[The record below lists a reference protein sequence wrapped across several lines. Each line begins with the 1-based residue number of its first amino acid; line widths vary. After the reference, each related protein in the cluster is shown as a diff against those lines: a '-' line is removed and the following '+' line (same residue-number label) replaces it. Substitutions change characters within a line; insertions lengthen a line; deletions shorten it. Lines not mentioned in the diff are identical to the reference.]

1 MKRPYVKPAINKALD
16 GFDGTAGNVDRVD
29 LAHRGM
35 ETNGKDFSGSS
46 DGFVSLNER
55 LDPAISLTASVVSA
69 YIANNPLPAAELPDF
84 IGKIYASI
92 KLISLGSPDVPPDE
106 IKGVARAKKTV
117 TPEFIICLEDGKRFK
132 SLKRHIE
139 TQYGLTP
146 DQYRAKWNLPSN
158 YPMVAPNYSATR
170 SKLAKSMGLGRRI
183 K

>member
-1 MKRPYVKPAINKALD
+1 MKRPYVKPTITRILD
-16 GFDGTAGNVDRVD
+16 GADPADSVDRIE

-35 ETNGKDFSGSS
+35 ETDGKNFSGSS
-46 DGFVSLNER
+46 DGSIPHKEGV
-55 LDPAISLTASVVSA
+55 DPAVSLTADVVSA
-69 YIANNPLPAAELPDF
+69 YISNNALPPGELPDF
-84 IGKIYASI
+84 IAKIYASI
-92 KLISLGSPDVPPDE
+92 KLISLGSPDVRPDE
-106 IKGVARAKKTV
+106 IKGVARAKKSV

-146 DQYRAKWNLPSN
+146 DQYRAKWNLPSI
-158 YPMVAPNYSATR
+158 YPMVAPNYAATR

>member
-1 MKRPYVKPAINKALD
+1 MKRPYVKPAINRALD
-16 GFDGTAGNVDRVD
+16 GFDRVAGSADRIDV
-29 LAHRGM
+29 AHRNGI
-35 ETNGKDFSGSS
+35 EANGKNDSGS
-46 DGFVSLNER
+46 
-55 LDPAISLTASVVSA
+55 DPAAPRSEWVDPAVALTASVVSA
-69 YIANNPLPAAELPDF
+69 YISNNPLPAGELPDF

-92 KLISLGSPDVPPDE
+92 KLISIGSPEVPPDE
-106 IKGVARAKKTV
+106 IKGVARAKKSV